1 MLLARSRQRENR
13 NREKTMTRE
22 IDISQGP
29 AAAKLRDPRRVA
41 LLSVATFGIYWAV
54 WYYKINREMRD
65 YGASCEDRELAAS
78 RPVSSLLAVIVC
90 PFWLF
95 APMISLVRTVGRLQR
110 VERLASGSARRGT
123 GLIVLLVGGDV
134 MSIAR
139 SFQGAVAVSLLG
151 FAAWFI
157 ASALIQGR
165 LNAVWRASGIE
176 PMRQRP
182 SDPVAMDAPLVAG
195 GSLEPV
201 VSGGGLEPAVAGG
214 GLEVVNVAS

>member
-1 MLLARSRQRENR
+1 
-13 NREKTMTRE
+13 MTRE

-29 AAAKLRDPRRVA
+29 AAAKLRDPWRVA
-41 LLSVATFGIYWAV
+41 LLSGITFGIYWAV

-78 RPVSSLLAVIVC
+78 RPVRSLLAVVAC

-110 VERLASGSARRGT
+110 VERLASGSTRSGT
-123 GLIVLLVGGDV
+123 GLIVLLVGGYV
-134 MSIAR
+134 MGSVPSREGSIAI
-139 SFQGAVAVSLLG
+139 SLIG
-151 FAAWFI
+151 FATCFI
-157 ASALIQGR
+157 ASALIQSR

-176 PMRQRP
+176 RVPQRP
-182 SDPVAMDAPLVAG
+182 SDPVATDAPLVAG
-195 GSLEPV
+195 GGLEPV
-201 VSGGGLEPAVAGG
+201 VAVAGLEPAVAGG

>member
-1 MLLARSRQRENR
+1 
-13 NREKTMTRE
+13 MTRE

-29 AAAKLRDPRRVA
+29 AAAKLRDPRTVA

-78 RPVSSLLAVIVC
+78 RPVRSLLAVVAC

-165 LNAVWRASGIE
+165 LNAVWQASGTERI
-176 PMRQRP
+176 RQRP
-182 SDPVAMDAPLVAG
+182 GDPVATDAPLVAG

-201 VSGGGLEPAVAGG
+201 VAGG
-214 GLEVVNVAS
+214 GLETVVADGGLEAVNAAS